1 MTRRSDTS
9 KVPSLIARHTTVGA
23 AGHPAAFVGYTLA
36 PMAGVTDQIE
46 VDGLR
51 IAYEREGKG
60 PPLILLHG
68 YVGDGRGTWHRQL
81 DGLSDEFTVVAWD
94 APGAGASSDPP
105 EGFGLPDYAD
115 CLAGFV
121 DALGLGRPHVAGLS
135 FGGTLALELYRRH
148 PALPRTLILASAYAG
163 WAGSLPP
170 EVVGQRLQQ
179 ALDLAD
185 LPPDHFVREVAP
197 TLFSGSASAETVRA
211 FTANASGFHP
221 AGLRAMARSSAEA
234 DLRDVLPRIDVPTLL
249 LYGDDDVRAPLNVAE
264 DLHAAIS
271 TSRLIVLPGIGHL
284 INIEAGERFNA
295 EIRAFLQTAQ
305 R

>member
-1 MTRRSDTS
+1 
-9 KVPSLIARHTTVGA
+9 
-23 AGHPAAFVGYTLA
+23 
-36 PMAGVTDQIE
+36 MASGRDQIE

-51 IAYEREGKG
+51 IAYERAGDG
-60 PPLILLHG
+60 PPLILVHG
-68 YVGDGRGTWHRQL
+68 GIGDGRGTWHRQL

-94 APGAGASSDPP
+94 APGAGLSSDPP
-105 EGFGLPDYAD
+105 PWFRLPEYAD

-121 DALGLGRPHVAGLS
+121 SALGLGRPHVAGLS
-135 FGGTLALELYRRH
+135 FGGGLALELYRRH

-170 EVVGQRLQQ
+170 EVFEQRLKL
-179 ALDLAD
+179 ALQSAD
-185 LPPDHFVREVAP
+185 LPPDRFVREVMP
-197 TLFSGSASAETVRA
+197 TLFSKSAPAEMVEEFA
-211 FTANASGFHP
+211 ANVSGFHP
-221 AGLRAMARSSAEA
+221 AGLTAMARSFAEA

-264 DLHAAIS
+264 DLHAAIT
-271 TSRLIVLPGIGHL
+271 TSRLVVVPGVGHV

-295 EIRAFLQTAQ
+295 EVRAFLRPLQ